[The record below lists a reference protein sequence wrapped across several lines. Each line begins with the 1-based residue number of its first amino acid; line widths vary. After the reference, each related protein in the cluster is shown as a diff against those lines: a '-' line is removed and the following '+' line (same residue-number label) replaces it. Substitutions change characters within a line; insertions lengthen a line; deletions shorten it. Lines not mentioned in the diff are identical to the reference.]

1 MNAALFCRVKQN
13 DEASV
18 LKLLARGVNP
28 NCRDSDDFT
37 PLHRAAYAGNANL
50 VSILLAHGA
59 NAGAARNKSG
69 TTPLSLAALEGLVDV
84 AGMLLA
90 EGARVD
96 TADWSGLTALHF
108 ATFRNHPAMVDLL
121 LAHGAS
127 PDAPDKTGVTP
138 LHVAAFYYHEA
149 LAKARLADIHKT
161 DKRRVRCAELDN
173 APGGH
178 HSLIFSA
185 LLKRSSRPDMQDDSG
200 DTPLHLA
207 ATDGYHTAIC
217 QLLGVTVE
225 WDTANHKGFTPLHL
239 AAREGHSDAI
249 NELLEHGFQPDA
261 KTNFGDTPLH
271 LAIISRQYDA
281 VQAVLAAALKLETT
295 NDYGLT
301 ALQLAIRTGSVEM
314 AKTLLNNGAN
324 PNTCSSIDG
333 STALHVAVRANQVEC
348 IDLLFA
354 NGARTDIKD
363 LRGDTPMAIAK
374 TSHNSIAINKLTNPP
389 PRYFQP
395 QSLRQNCRATIR
407 TRLIANRPQ
416 QSLSATIN
424 KLDCLPGYVRNY
436 LYYPLAL

>member
-1 MNAALFCRVKQN
+1 MNAALFSGVNQN

-18 LKLLARGVNP
+18 LNLLARGVNP
-28 NCRDSDDFT
+28 NCRDSNYFT
-37 PLHRAAYAGNANL
+37 PLHRAAYAGKANL

-59 NAGAARNKSG
+59 NARAASNKSG
-69 TTPLSLAALEGLVDV
+69 TTPLSLAALRGFVDV

-96 TADWSGLTALHF
+96 TADWIGLTALHF
-108 ATFRNHPAMVDLL
+108 ATFHNHPAMVDLL

-127 PDAPDKTGVTP
+127 PDVPDKTGLTP
-138 LHVAAFYYHEA
+138 LHVAAFYYHDA
-149 LAKARLADIHKT
+149 LAKARLADIHQT
-161 DKRRVRCAELDN
+161 DKPRVSCAELDN

-207 ATDGYHTAIC
+207 AIDGYHTAIC

-225 WDTANHKGFTPLHL
+225 WDTVNHKGYTPLHL
-239 AAREGHSDAI
+239 AAVEGHSDAI
-249 NELLEHGFQPDA
+249 NKLLEHGCQPDA
-261 KTNFGDTPLH
+261 KTNTGDTPLH
-271 LAIISRQYDA
+271 LAIISQQDDA
-281 VQAVLAAALKLETT
+281 VQAVLAAALKLDTT
-295 NDYGLT
+295 NNYGVT
-301 ALQLAIRTGSVEM
+301 ALQLAIRTGSVEVV
-314 AKTLLNNGAN
+314 KTLLNNGAN
-324 PNTCSSIDG
+324 PDTCSSIDG
-333 STALHVAVRANQVEC
+333 WTALHVAVSANEVEC
-348 IDLLFA
+348 VDLLLA

-363 LRGDTPMAIAK
+363 LRGNTPMAIAK

-389 PRYFQP
+389 PRFFQP
-395 QSLRQNCRATIR
+395 QSLQQNCRATIR
-407 TRLIANRPQ
+407 TRLIANWPG

-424 KLDCLPGYVRNY
+424 KLDYLPRYVRNY